1 MIYIISDIK
10 EQFIR
15 GLLIENAKKK
25 KKIRKTHKTACIFD
39 YFFIICFSPIH
50 DIIIITLNLL
60 LSIQKIAIIKIIIIF
75 VYNKAVNN
83 KVIIIIIIIKTPSSF
98 NKKNKK
104 RIRKEYKNSNYN

>member
-15 GLLIENAKKK
+15 GLLIENAKKRK
-25 KKIRKTHKTACIFD
+25 RKTHKTACIFD

-83 KVIIIIIIIKTPSSF
+83 KVIIIIIIKTPSSF

-104 RIRKEYKNSNYN
+104 RIQKFKL